1 MLLSSAFFT
10 CVIWYVIGELAV
22 LCPKVRNII
31 MGQNNKH
38 SITSENNFCPST
50 VSCRNIVTT
59 FSTFTV
65 FVSARETDCTE
76 EEHLWIEKTN
86 SALPRVDVLLNNINI
101 RHAWE
106 DVDSDVT
113 INVCKECT
121 DEVSL
126 LFDSCTK
133 L

>member
-38 SITSENNFCPST
+38 SITSE
-50 VSCRNIVTT
+50 NIVTT

>member
-38 SITSENNFCPST
+38 GITSE
-50 VSCRNIVTT
+50 NIVTT

-113 INVCKECT
+113 INVCKERT